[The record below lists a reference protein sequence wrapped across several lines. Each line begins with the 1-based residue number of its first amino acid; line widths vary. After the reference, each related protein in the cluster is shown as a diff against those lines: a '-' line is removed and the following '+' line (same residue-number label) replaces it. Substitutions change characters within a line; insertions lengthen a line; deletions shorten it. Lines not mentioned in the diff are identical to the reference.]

1 MATRRN
7 DNDLESNCFAWLA
20 AWRSALPNT
29 IAGAQELYQ
38 KLLPRTMYHQRRT
51 ALIMQ
56 NVWHIPRTT
65 SHMLS
70 SCSALAPTK
79 YLARHNSVLKNLFF
93 ELLRKLG
100 LIDTTPFVFSL
111 SEPTETSALKL
122 IGMCH
127 SLCWEHSSQS
137 KENLDARIINLHE
150 EDKTIALLE
159 MSCPWIENR
168 EAKESEKTRKYAPLC
183 FELKMAVSRLWREP
197 TNRNKDNCSTLKVL
211 PKTRPKAR
219 GHPTTVFCKISVRRS
234 KYCLEFSIL
243 EDG

>member
-1 MATRRN
+1 
-7 DNDLESNCFAWLA
+7 
-20 AWRSALPNT
+20 
-29 IAGAQELYQ
+29 
-38 KLLPRTMYHQRRT
+38 
-51 ALIMQ
+51 MQ

-79 YLARHNSVLKNLFF
+79 YLARHNSVLKNLLF

-100 LIDTTPFVFSL
+100 LIDTTPLVSTSFPGSLGREDERPWERGFPSVFGFR
-111 SEPTETSALKL
+111 TNWNQCTKTSALKL

-137 KENLDARIINLHE
+137 KENLDARIINLHK

-168 EAKESEKTRKYAPLC
+168 EAKESEKTRKYAPLY
-183 FELKMAVSRLWREP
+183 FELKRPYPGYEENQQNIIAALLKCFHKHGQKPWGTQRL
-197 TNRNKDNCSTLKVL
+197 
-211 PKTRPKAR
+211 
-219 GHPTTVFCKISVRRS
+219 
-234 KYCLEFSIL
+234 FSIKYL
-243 EDG
+243 FGEANIA